1 MLGGAPWPCPVPS
14 LPPSIPPQHPSP
26 PTFSLRGAPPLPG
39 EAEGGAEGAQGAPQN
54 QSVGAERG
62 EAGHRLAQRTARPY
76 RCRPGSLIGSPLA
89 SAAKRETSKE
99 VSGAGGAG
107 GRQRKSSWGDQANGG
122 GRRGQLHS
130 CAPGARYRRSW
141 DSGRTSALGGGRR
154 VPGRDGDIAH
164 IAHIV

>member
-107 GRQRKSSWGDQANGG
+107 GRQRKSSWGGPGKRGG
-122 GRRGQLHS
+122 QEGA
-130 CAPGARYRRSW
+130 APLLR
-141 DSGRTSALGGGRR
+141 SGRAVPAELGFGAHECPWRRAAGTWQGR
-154 VPGRDGDIAH
+154 
-164 IAHIV
+164 